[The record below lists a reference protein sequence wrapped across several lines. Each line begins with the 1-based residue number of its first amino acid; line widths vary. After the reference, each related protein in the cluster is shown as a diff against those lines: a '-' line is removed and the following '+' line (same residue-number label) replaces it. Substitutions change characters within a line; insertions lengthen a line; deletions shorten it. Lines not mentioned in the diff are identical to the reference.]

1 MSYLIKEMVDSEKP
15 RERFKMYGVESLSNE
30 EILSILLRCGTKD
43 KSVKEV
49 SSELLKLVNINEF
62 DNVNYNYLK
71 NIKGIGDVKAMTL
84 ICAIEFGKRV
94 LNKNNLINQIRSSND
109 VYKLVR
115 NELEY
120 ELQEKLMVLY
130 LNTRKFVILKK
141 IIFVGTVN
149 SSVIHARDVFREAV
163 KCNAVC
169 LILVHNHPAGSI
181 KPSYQDMEMTN
192 KFISIGKLMD
202 IDVIDHLIIGKN
214 SYYSFLESNGD
225 LFAKED

>member
-43 KSVKEV
+43 RSVKEV

-94 LNKNNLINQIRSSND
+94 LNKKTIDTQIRCSSD
-109 VYKLVR
+109 VYKLVK
-115 NELEY
+115 NEMEY

-141 IIFVGTVN
+141 VIFIGTVN
-149 SSVIHARDVFREAV
+149 GSVVHMRDVFREAV
-163 KCNAVC
+163 KCNAVS
-169 LILVHNHPAGSI
+169 LILIHNHPAGSI
-181 KPSYQDMEMTN
+181 NPSYEDIYMTN
-192 KFISIGKLMD
+192 KFISIGRMMD
-202 IDVIDHLIIGKN
+202 IEVIDHIIVGKDG
-214 SYYSFLESNGD
+214 YYSFLESNGE
-225 LFAKED
+225 LFEKKT